1 MSLVEFFSQPVWHR
15 LGLTLVH
22 FLWQGLAVAVI
33 ACAAV
38 RVLRLRR
45 GNPRYAAYLLAFAMM
60 AVSPLL
66 TFMVLDRPAPSAVA
80 VSEPAPVLESPEPL
94 TRAVPAPAPRQLAE
108 NTLRVGSIY
117 QPPLSEKLYGMLQA
131 SLPWALVGWI
141 AGVLILS
148 VRLLL
153 GFLGVYRW
161 RRHAEPLADD
171 LKARVALLSERL
183 GLPGFRR
190 VFVSRRA
197 MEVVALGYLRPMV
210 LLPAALVTQMPP
222 EMLEAVIAHELAH
235 IRRLDLWVNLA
246 QRVVETLLFYHPAVW
261 WLSSRLRS
269 ERELC
274 CDEMAV
280 KATGERLV
288 YASALEHAGRA
299 TLSAGQPALALGFGQ
314 GRQSTLGRVR
324 HILGLPPAPASSPY
338 WLAGVV
344 AFLVLAIL
352 VMRAPSSPTARAEVR
367 DEVSQESKDQAK
379 VAGRVL
385 AKDTGQPI
393 EGARVRVGVP
403 ALNMRLARSDAKQI
417 TQDNGVKSDIYEMKT
432 DAAGRFEMVI
442 PTGPSRDTASIDVL
456 MPNYGSAAGIGAT
469 DNPQLA
475 RLSLTGPSAGAAS
488 NLTISL
494 PRTLY
499 VAGVAK
505 DERGKPLAGVRIQGP
520 VLGGAMGKYLLVRA
534 QTDEQGRF
542 EIFDLPAQKDPDHE
556 RAGLLFDSATP
567 LPGVAWG
574 MSDLYRMTPE
584 KRAALEVTLRRTV
597 KITGVLLDAESRP
610 VSGATVEAHH
620 EQNVSV
626 VSHATTEADGRFE
639 LTRLWSAASYE
650 LRAGALD
657 LQQRAVQPVTITDHD
672 EDVTLRMKWVQL
684 KTPLQPVTLFGMQL
698 VDLTP
703 ELQEAYDLGRGGVLV
718 LDPGPEHGRLGLG
731 TLRKGSCILRVERV
745 PVFSLRNMVAELLQN
760 LAPTGDQRE
769 GILVRYADRFGT
781 ETESLKLTPADVAEL
796 KQLVQ
801 KLGRADTSAAMKE
814 SEPLPPSV
822 GNRTSAPGPRTK
834 ASQK

>member
-1 MSLVEFFSQPVWHR
+1 MSVVEFFSQPVWHR
-15 LGLTLVH
+15 LSLTLVH

-33 ACAAV
+33 AYGAV
-38 RVLRLRR
+38 RLLRLRR
-45 GNPRYAAYLLAFAMM
+45 GNPRYAAYLLALAVM
-60 AVSPLL
+60 AV
-66 TFMVLDRPAPSAVA
+66 
-80 VSEPAPVLESPEPL
+80 
-94 TRAVPAPAPRQLAE
+94 APAVTFVSLHAPATATPFTLEPTPAVDSAMPILHAAPATGVPQLSEDA
-108 NTLRVGSIY
+108 LPVGSTY
-117 QPPLSEKLYGMLQA
+117 KPPLRATFGSVLQA
-131 SLPWALVGWI
+131 LLPWVLVVWMS
-141 AGVLILS
+141 GVLILS

-153 GFLGVYRW
+153 GFLGVRRW
-161 RRHAEPLADD
+161 RRNLEPLPDD
-171 LKARVALLSERL
+171 LKVRVGTLAERL
-183 GLPGFRR
+183 GLPGFFR
-190 VFVSRRA
+190 VFVSHRA
-197 MEVVALGYLRPMV
+197 MEAVALGYMRPMV
-210 LLPAALVTQMPP
+210 LLPAALLTQMQP
-222 EMLEAVIAHELAH
+222 EMVEAVIAHELAH

-299 TLSAGQPALALGFGQ
+299 SLSAGQPALALGFGP

-352 VMRAPSSPTARAEVR
+352 VMRAASSPTARAEVR
-367 DEVSQESKDQAK
+367 DEVSQESKNQAE

-417 TQDNGVKSDIYEMKT
+417 TQDNGVKSDIYETTT
-432 DAAGRFEMVI
+432 DAAGRFEKVVTTE
-442 PTGPSRDTASIDVL
+442 PGRDTASVDVL
-456 MPNYGSAAGIGAT
+456 TPGYGSAAGAGAT

-475 RLSLTGPSAGAAS
+475 HLSLTGPSAATAS

-494 PRTLY
+494 PRAIY
-499 VAGVAK
+499 VAGVVK
-505 DERGKPLAGVRIQGP
+505 DERGKPIAGVRIQGP
-520 VLGGAMGKYLLVRA
+520 VLGGAMGKYLLQA

-542 EIFDLPAQKDPDHE
+542 EIFDLPAQIGPDLE
-556 RAGLLFDSATP
+556 RAGLFVDSATP
-567 LPGVAWG
+567 LAGVPWSMWG
-574 MSDLYRMTPE
+574 RWAMSDLYRMTPE
-584 KRAALEVTLRRTV
+584 KRATLEVTMRRTV

-620 EQNVSV
+620 GHNVPV

-639 LTRLWSAASYE
+639 LTGLGSAASYE

-657 LQQRAVQPVTITDHD
+657 LQQRAVQPVRITDHD
-672 EDVTLRMKWVQL
+672 EDVTLRMQRVEL
-684 KTPLQPVTLFGMQL
+684 KTPLQSVTLFGMQL
-698 VDLTP
+698 ADFTP
-703 ELQEAYDLGRGGVLV
+703 ELRELYDLGRGGVLV
-718 LDPGPEHGRLGLG
+718 LDPGPNHQRLGLG
-731 TLRKGSCILRVERV
+731 TLRRGCCILRVERV
-745 PVFSLRNMVAELLQN
+745 PVFSLRNMVAEMLQH
-760 LAPTGDQRE
+760 LAQTADRRE

-781 ETESLKLTPADVAEL
+781 ETESLKLAPADIAEL
-796 KQLVQ
+796 RQLAE
-801 KLGRADTSAAMKE
+801 KLGVTVPR
-814 SEPLPPSV
+814 
-822 GNRTSAPGPRTK
+822 GN
-834 ASQK
+834 